1 MSKLVGKLVVSKVSD
16 DKLVMSKLMVYRVGN
31 AESDVVVTEC
41 WACNVGPLGDVML
54 LGYWGMG

>member
-1 MSKLVGKLVVSKVSD
+1 MVSKVSD

>member
-1 MSKLVGKLVVSKVSD
+1 MVSKVSD

-54 LGYWGMG
+54 LEYWGMG